1 MLKVYRMRVLALDTT
16 GRAGSVALVDDGRIV
31 REHEGD
37 ASRTHGERLPG
48 ELAALG
54 AAFASVDVFAV
65 AIGPGSFTGLRI
77 GIATMQGLALV
88 NGRPIVGISALEA
101 HAQLAGRALGAG
113 ALVACWIDAQRGEV
127 FSALYRVAEAPL
139 FVPERLVEL
148 EAPAVADPP
157 RTLAEWSGHPV
168 QSAIFAGDGA
178 ARYEGVLAR
187 ARQQGRLAAPV
198 PIAGAIGCMAAVR
211 AARGLAVPPESIAA
225 LYVRR
230 PDAELLRDRAVPR

>member
-54 AAFASVDVFAV
+54 APFDSVDVFAV
-65 AIGPGSFTGLRI
+65 ASGPGSFTGLRI

-88 NGRPIVGISALEA
+88 NRRPIGPISALEA
-101 HAQLAGRALGAG
+101 HAQLASRSAGAG

-139 FVPERLVEL
+139 FTPERLVEL
-148 EAPAVADPP
+148 EAPSVADPQ
-157 RTLAEWSGHPV
+157 RTLADWAAYPV
-168 QSAIFAGDGA
+168 RSAIFTGDGA
-178 ARYEGVLAR
+178 ARYESALPRTGELV
-187 ARQQGRLAAPV
+187 RLAAPM

-211 AARGLAVPPESIAA
+211 AARGLVVPPESVAA

-230 PDAELLRDRAVPR
+230 PDAELHRDRSAHR